1 MPEEGYSTLARDFVK
16 GCLHKIPKMRPTYAM
31 LLNHPWLQ
39 NFSKPPTISERDED
53 DAAEAAAQGLEE
65 LSIYGDDG
73 KPFPTGENSYD
84 EDVANW
90 VKNAMEKKR
99 QGLLGSF
106 AKPALHAAPL
116 DSVSPAA
123 VPQADPLN

>member
-1 MPEEGYSTLARDFVK
+1 
-16 GCLHKIPKMRPTYAM
+16 M
-31 LLNHPWLQ
+31 LLNHPWLLSL
-39 NFSKPPTISERDED
+39 SKPPTISEHDED
-53 DAAEAAAQGLEE
+53 EAAALEGME
-65 LSIYGDDG
+65 NMNMNGDYDG

-90 VKNAMEKKR
+90 VKTAMERKK